1 MEKKTLLI
9 TEKTHILLK
18 DYCKQNSIKIND
30 WVEKLILIE
39 LKKRNDERK

>member
-9 TEKTHILLK
+9 TKKTHILLK

-39 LKKRNDERK
+39 LKKRNDE